1 MADLTAGDGG
11 AEPVGGPDPA
21 WDDLPP
27 DQRAGMTRGYW
38 ERELDSVA
46 RTALAG
52 RACSHP
58 DCFATR
64 WVEVGSFYCETHTR
78 LVAATAEPG

>member
-1 MADLTAGDGG
+1 
-11 AEPVGGPDPA
+11 
-21 WDDLPP
+21 
-27 DQRAGMTRGYW
+27 MTRGYW